1 MADMTSR
8 EKRSLFD
15 FFFSFLF
22 SFFFLFFQER
32 LTGLSDLRKSVV
44 ETNNNITDTEEE
56 VRNALNMTKSIKGKV
71 KIVETRYERIIE
83 ELDVEVKRRLD
94 DIEGMLS
101 LANTLLR
108 STSLVM
114 RFDGNTTNEP
124 EPPPAILKETR
135 NLNIQL
141 YTKPGKPDG
150 LLLYMGGADD
160 ASNNR
165 QKRQSDN
172 CESDFIAVELLGKQ
186 PHLKICTSGTFK
198 DFKDGDKSI
207 DTSGNL
213 WYKVEAGM

>member
-1 MADMTSR
+1 
-8 EKRSLFD
+8 
-15 FFFSFLF
+15 
-22 SFFFLFFQER
+22 
-32 LTGLSDLRKSVV
+32 
-44 ETNNNITDTEEE
+44 
-56 VRNALNMTKSIKGKV
+56 MTKSIKGKV

-124 EPPPAILKETR
+124 EAPPAILKETR

-141 YTKPGKPDG
+141 YTKPEKPDG
-150 LLLYMGGADD
+150 LLLYMGSVND
-160 ASNNR
+160 ASNSR

-172 CESDFIAVELLGKQ
+172 CESDFIAVELEAKQ
-186 PHLKICTSGTFK
+186 PRLKICTSGEFRTFT
-198 DFKDGDKSI
+198 DGEKRI